1 MNLIK
6 SFLLIFTFLSCFP
19 AKNLTDKN
27 LPPTITINEKTLVD
41 NVEVTDLFYPSGD
54 LRIRGR
60 LFINTGNKNKVSPA
74 IIYNHGGV
82 EGLSKNAAERC
93 IDLAKEGF
101 IVFAPSYRGQDGS
114 DGEIEVAKGEVDDVI
129 EAFSIISKHPLV
141 NPQRIGMLGT
151 SHGALITVL
160 ALARNPRIAAAVEAY
175 GVMDINKWYSYLVE
189 NNFDVEDE
197 LSQKVYGKGPE
208 DKPEAFRA
216 RNAMLV
222 VDKIKTPLFIVHGAK
237 DKIVPKEQ
245 AQELVNALRQNGN
258 QDFRYKI
265 YPNLGHGFLLW
276 NDIDEH
282 TPEELKEAEEAW
294 GDIISFFKKHL
305 RL

>member
-6 SFLLIFTFLSCFP
+6 SFLLVFIFILLSCFP
-19 AKNLTDKN
+19 AKNLTGKN
-27 LPPTITINEKTLVD
+27 LPLTINEKTLVD

-82 EGLSKNAAERC
+82 EGLSKNAAKRC

-114 DGEIEVAKGEVDDVI
+114 DGEVEVAKGEVDDVI
-129 EAFSIISKHPLV
+129 VAFDILSKHPLID
-141 NPQRIGMLGT
+141 PQRIGMLGT

-160 ALARNPRIAAAVEAY
+160 ALARNPKVEAAVEAY
-175 GVMDINKWYSYLVE
+175 GVMDINNWYSYLVE

-208 DKPEAFRA
+208 HKPEAFRV
-216 RNAMLV
+216 RNAILV
-222 VDKIKTPLFIVHGAK
+222 ADKIKTPLFIVHGAK

-258 QDFRYKI
+258 QDFEYRI
-265 YPNLGHGFLLW
+265 YPNLGHGFLHW
-276 NDIDEH
+276 NDFDKH

-294 GDIISFFKKHL
+294 GDILGFFEKHL
-305 RL
+305 R